1 VQTLDLTGRQGCDD
15 STLRMRSEGLAG
27 AVHLL
32 NVGSLSRIDQS
43 ISSSQNGMIP
53 DQTSVFTLDTV

>member
-1 VQTLDLTGRQGCDD
+1 
-15 STLRMRSEGLAG
+15 MRSEGLAG
-27 AVHLL
+27 AIHLL
-32 NVGSLSRIDQS
+32 TVGSLSRIDQS